1 MVHFVLFGQNK
12 IGEVGEDPFVFQGSI
27 DDPQQLASQR
37 DDRFSRA
44 SALLSLVVL
53 LQIGTIALRDQRALH
68 QGRAAQLAAP
78 FGDSSRAFG
87 LIGMADAGHDTEIG
101 GQLAFIGKVPDIAN
115 DRQQDAGAEPADP
128 LDTGQVLVPFQLLAF
143 SLDDLLH

>member
-37 DDRFSRA
+37 DDGFSRA
-44 SALLSLVVL
+44 AALLSLVVL

-68 QGRAAQLAAP
+68 KRP
-78 FGDSSRAFG
+78 R
-87 LIGMADAGHDTEIG
+87 H
-101 GQLAFIGKVPDIAN
+101 
-115 DRQQDAGAEPADP
+115 AEHTYGP
-128 LDTGQVLVPFQLLAF
+128 G
-143 SLDDLLH
+143 